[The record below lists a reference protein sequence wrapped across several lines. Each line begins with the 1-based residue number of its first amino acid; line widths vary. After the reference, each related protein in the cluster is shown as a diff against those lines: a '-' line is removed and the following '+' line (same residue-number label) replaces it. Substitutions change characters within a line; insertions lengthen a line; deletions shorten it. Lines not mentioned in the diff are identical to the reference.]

1 MGFRFRKS
9 INLGGL
15 RINLSK
21 SGVGYSVGGKGF
33 RFTKKAGGGTRT
45 TASIPGT
52 GISHVTETGGPS
64 KNKNSKT
71 NNAVPEGGENVKK
84 NTPKK
89 KGKLLPIIAV
99 ILAICG
105 LASCFGGADDEGTTT
120 PSDPTTALVETA
132 ATTEPTDETTP
143 ATEAP
148 TEEPTEAPTETP
160 TEAPTEAP
168 TDPPATETE
177 GITYILNTNTHKFH
191 YQSCSSVD
199 DMKESNKSSHTGTRD
214 EVIAMGYE
222 PCGRCDP

>member
-45 TASIPGT
+45 TTSIPST
-52 GISHVTETGGPS
+52 GISHVTETSSPKRT
-64 KNKNSKT
+64 KNCQNT
-71 NNAVPEGGENVKK
+71 NPVAEGGENMKK
-84 NTPKK
+84 SKSKK
-89 KGKLLPIIAV
+89 GGKLLPIIAV
-99 ILAICG
+99 LLAICG
-105 LASCFGGADDEGTTT
+105 LASCFGGADDEGATIPT
-120 PSDPTTALVETA
+120 DPNTALVETS
-132 ATTEPTDETTP
+132 ATTEPIEETTP
-143 ATEAP
+143 ETEEATEPPTDAP
-148 TEEPTEAPTETP
+148 TGAP

-168 TDPPATETE
+168 TDPPATESE